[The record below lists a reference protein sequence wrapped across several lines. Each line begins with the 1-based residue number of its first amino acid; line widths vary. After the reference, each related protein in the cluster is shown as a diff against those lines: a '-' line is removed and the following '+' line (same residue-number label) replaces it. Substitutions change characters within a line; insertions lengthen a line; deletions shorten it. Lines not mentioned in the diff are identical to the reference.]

1 MKLMKGLDALASSLE
16 GAAVTVG
23 TFDGVHAGHRSL
35 LRRAIAKGAEHG
47 LTSVAITWDR
57 HPLTTLRPAH
67 APRLLCS
74 LERRL
79 ELFEEVGLD
88 AVAVL
93 AFDEALSHWPPERF
107 AEEVLSRGL
116 DARSVVVGE
125 GWRFG
130 HKAAGD
136 VPLLTKLGENL
147 GFRVEALPLERSGDG
162 AVSSSRVRKAVAE
175 GDMELAK
182 ALLERPF
189 DTDGVV
195 IDGDHRG
202 ASLGFPTAN
211 LEVLPGYAHAPR
223 GVYAGR
229 ARAGGEWYVAA
240 INVGVNPT
248 FGGDVATSEIRI
260 EAYLLDFSGDLY
272 GQTLRVEFWKCLRDE
287 QKFDSADALIEQ
299 MGRDVDE
306 TRALVRVAG

>member
-1 MKLMKGLDALASSLE
+1 MRVMKGLDALAGSTE
-16 GAAVTVG
+16 GAAVTIG
-23 TFDGVHAGHRSL
+23 TFDGVHSGHRFL
-35 LRRAIAKGAEHG
+35 IRRAMQDANEHG

-57 HPLTTLRPAH
+57 HPLTTLRPSK

-74 LERRL
+74 LDRRI

-107 AEEVLSRGL
+107 AEDVLAHGL
-116 DARSVVVGE
+116 NARSVVVGE

-136 VPLLTKLGENL
+136 VALLSKLGDNL
-147 GFRVEALPLERSGDG
+147 GFRVAALPLERSGED
-162 AVSSSRVRKAVAE
+162 AVSSSRVRQAVAE
-175 GDMELAK
+175 GDMDLVA

-202 ASLGFPTAN
+202 ASLGYPTAN
-211 LEVLPGYAHAPR
+211 LEVLPGFAHAPR

-229 ARAGGEWYVAA
+229 ARAGGRWYVAA
-240 INVGVNPT
+240 VNVGVNPT
-248 FGGDVATSEIRI
+248 FGGDEVTSEIRI
-260 EAYLLDFSGDLY
+260 EAYLLGFTGDLY
-272 GQTLRVEFWKCLRDE
+272 GQTLRVEFWKRLRDE
-287 QKFDSADALIEQ
+287 LKFESADALIEQ

-306 TRALVRVAG
+306 TRSLIPR

>member
-1 MKLMKGLDALASSLE
+1 MKLMNGLDALAGSAE
-16 GAAVTVG
+16 GAAITIG
-23 TFDGVHAGHRSL
+23 TFDGVHTGHRSL
-35 LRRAIAKGAEHG
+35 IRRAKQVATEKG

-57 HPLTTLRPAH
+57 HPMTTLRPSK
-67 APRLLCS
+67 APKLLCS

-93 AFDEALSHWPPERF
+93 AFDDDLSHWPPERF
-107 AEEVLSRGL
+107 ADEVLSRGL
-116 DARSVVVGE
+116 NARSVVVGD

-136 VPLLTKLGENL
+136 VALLGKLGDNL

-162 AVSSSRVRKAVAE
+162 AVSSSRVRQAVSE
-175 GDMELAK
+175 GDMELAR

-202 ASLGFPTAN
+202 ASLGYPTAN

-229 ARAGGEWYVAA
+229 ARVGGEWHVAA

-248 FGGDVATSEIRI
+248 FGGDEATSEIRI
-260 EAYLLDFSGDLY
+260 EAYLLDFTGDLY
-272 GQTLRVEFWKCLRDE
+272 GQTLRVEFWKRLRDE
-287 QKFDSADALIEQ
+287 LRFESADALIEQ
-299 MGRDVDE
+299 IGRDVEE
-306 TRALVRVAG
+306 TRGLGLGS